1 MITQAFEQD
10 RARILEYVNDKPC
23 ENLFISGDI
32 MQYGFDTDFQKVW
45 IDETDRQMKGVYLLF
60 RTNLCVYMRELDG
73 DFEALRDLIASHD
86 VKCINAIKP
95 LAEKLSVYVPQ
106 YKLRHTHIAVCDSDE
121 ALADFGKAEKAELSD
136 IEELT
141 RLRMLCFPEDA
152 RRAYESIYESV
163 EMVLRDFNIFMLRDN
178 GKIAAMGYSNAQS
191 DKAGMICSV
200 CTHPDYRNKGYASMV
215 VSATVSD
222 LLNHGK
228 KACLFFDNPAA
239 ASIYH
244 KIGFKD
250 INEYT
255 MMMSE

>member
-1 MITQAFEQD
+1 MITQAFEND
-10 RARILEYVNDKPC
+10 RERILEYVNDKPC

-45 IDETDRQMKGVYLLF
+45 IDEMDGQIKGVYLLYK
-60 RTNLCVYMRELDG
+60 TNLCVYMREMDG
-73 DFEALRDLIASHD
+73 DFEGLKALIAAHD
-86 VKCINAIKP
+86 VQYINAIRP
-95 LAEKLSVYVPQ
+95 LAEKLSAYVPQ

-121 ALADFGKAEKAELSD
+121 ALVDFSKAENAVTAD
-136 IEELT
+136 IKELT
-141 RLRMLCFPEDA
+141 ELRILCFPEDA
-152 RRAYESIYESV
+152 HRSYESIYESV
-163 EMVLRDFNIFMLRDN
+163 EMVLQDFDIFMVRDN
-178 GKIAAMGYSNAQS
+178 GKIVAMGYSNAQS

-215 VSATVSD
+215 VSATVND
-222 LLNHGK
+222 LLSHGK
-228 KACLFFDNPAA
+228 NACLFFDNPAA

-255 MMMSE
+255 MMMLG